1 MEMLKKISI
10 LFSFHGF
17 FINGVLSTNMIIET
31 CSKSHYVSLFFL
43 RDGLF
48 FRLLAPLKITDSTG
62 NSDNNS
68 PQ

>member
-1 MEMLKKISI
+1 MEMLKKS
-10 LFSFHGF
+10 LFCFHFTDF
-17 FINGVLSTNMIIET
+17 FINGVLSTNMIIQT

-48 FRLLAPLKITDSTG
+48 FRLLAPEKITVKTG
-62 NSDNNS
+62 NSDNSS